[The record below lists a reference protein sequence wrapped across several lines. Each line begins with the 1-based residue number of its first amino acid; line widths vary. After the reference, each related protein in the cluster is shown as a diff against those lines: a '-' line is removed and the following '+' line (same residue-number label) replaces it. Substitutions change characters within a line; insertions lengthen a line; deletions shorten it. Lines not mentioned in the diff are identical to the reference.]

1 MQKEVSILLGS
12 ASTGRPLDLEALETA
27 VRARAL
33 EVAGS
38 VLERALN
45 AEPQEKDAVCP
56 SCKGPARYAGKPSK
70 TFLSLLGNLTLIR
83 SYFLCPACGEGFFPK
98 DRRLGVAETGLTP
111 GVVRMI
117 GLVGAETSFET
128 GSELLSE
135 LAGLPVSPKQVERAA
150 EALGAEIA
158 EDEQACPDPDPVAHL
173 PSTLYLGTD
182 GTGIPMRMKELADRP
197 GKQADGSSKTREVKL
212 CVVWSAESTDDEGLP
227 VRDKGSATYSAA
239 IESAASQDTD
249 AKPSDF
255 AVRLLREASRR
266 QFDAVSRQ
274 VVIGDGAS
282 WIWNIANE
290 HFPKAIQI
298 LDLFHAKEHLGTVGK
313 AIFGP
318 ESERTLPWI
327 EEREAELD
335 AGHIDAILAAL
346 RIYAARIVEA
356 QHAIAYIE
364 KNRHRMRYPEFRA
377 QGLCVGSGVVEAGCK
392 VAIGS
397 RLKKAGMHWTTKGV
411 NAIIALRCCR
421 LSGRF
426 EGFWERRTQRRA
438 A

>member
-1 MQKEVSILLGS
+1 MG
-12 ASTGRPLDLEALETA
+12 
-27 VRARAL
+27 ARI
-33 EVAGS
+33 
-38 VLERALN
+38 LERHLN
-45 AEPQEKDAVCP
+45 QAGEEISPILPCP
-56 SCKGPARYAGKPSK
+56 SCGKDARHAGTRPKE
-70 TFLSLLGNLTLIR
+70 FLSVLGPITLVR
-83 SYFLCPACGEGFFPK
+83 RYYLCPSCHRGFFPK
-98 DRRLGVAETGLTP
+98 DRMLDVEGASVTP
-111 GVVRMI
+111 GVLRMTGI
-117 GLVGAETSFET
+117 VGAELSFEK
-128 GSELLSE
+128 GAEFLRE
-135 LAGLPVSPKQVERAA
+135 LADLSVSPKQVERVA

-158 EDEQACPDPDPVAHL
+158 GDERTCLDPDPVVPL
-173 PSTLYLGTD
+173 PATLYLGPD
-182 GTGIPMRMKELADRP
+182 GTGIPMRAEELSGRS
-197 GKQADGSSKTREVKL
+197 GKQEDGSAKTREVKL